1 MKKFKSAAAA
11 LAALAT
17 VVTMS
22 GCTAAGSADE
32 DIENGSEIVAP
43 ETPDVPSRPQP
54 PPVTDPEAGG
64 EELPPEE
71 EGPVVPEPPKVK
83 KITYINV
90 LSEGVN
96 IRSGAGTNYA
106 VRGSAEKSTMY
117 ALDGATDG
125 WYKTGYKNKSAY
137 ISSKYC
143 KQVEMTASE
152 DDRIEAV
159 IAEGTKLLGTAYVFG
174 AVRYHDGNGKLLKDF
189 TTGAFDCSS
198 LMQYIFKLGA
208 NVNLDMTSRSQSI
221 QGTAVSKANLKRGD
235 LMFFTN
241 DSRVNNTGVERIGH
255 VGMYLGDNYILHTA
269 SDYAV
274 IEQISAK
281 RWSYFIN
288 ARRFV

>member
-90 LSEGVN
+90 LSEGG
-96 IRSGAGTNYA
+96 IS
-106 VRGSAEKSTMY
+106 VRARVRTTQCEARRKNLLCMRLT
-117 ALDGATDG
+117 ALPT
-125 WYKTGYKNKSAY
+125 
-137 ISSKYC
+137 
-143 KQVEMTASE
+143 V
-152 DDRIEAV
+152 
-159 IAEGTKLLGTAYVFG
+159 GTKRAIKINRLTYLLNIAS
-174 AVRYHDGNGKLLKDF
+174 RLK
-189 TTGAFDCSS
+189 
-198 LMQYIFKLGA
+198 
-208 NVNLDMTSRSQSI
+208 
-221 QGTAVSKANLKRGD
+221 
-235 LMFFTN
+235 
-241 DSRVNNTGVERIGH
+241 
-255 VGMYLGDNYILHTA
+255 
-269 SDYAV
+269 
-274 IEQISAK
+274 
-281 RWSYFIN
+281 
-288 ARRFV
+288 